1 MARISDI
8 SQLAILGLLGA
19 YTTGKPVLA
28 INLGGAATVKTTGA
42 INATINGVALTR
54 PALAAQSLVVTH
66 DSTGAAA
73 TGYIQPA
80 GVTTYY
86 TLAVNAAGSVAVVQ
100 GFFAGQRANQD
111 PTVGVGAASMSGV
124 SFAGFGLVPDVPAG
138 FAPFG
143 VIKVV
148 TAGVATLTPN
158 VTALDAANVT
168 ATYFDVNFVPG
179 SNL

>member
-1 MARISDI
+1 MARISDLT
-8 SQLAILGLLGA
+8 QQAIFGLLNA
-19 YTTGKPVLA
+19 YTSGKPVLA

-54 PALAAQSLVVTH
+54 AALAAQSLAVTH
-66 DSTGAAA
+66 DSTGATTA
-73 TGYIQPA
+73 GYVQPA
-80 GVTTYY
+80 GVTVYI
-86 TLAVNAAGSVAVVQ
+86 TLAVNAAGAVAVIQ
-100 GFFAGQRANQD
+100 GYFAGQRGNQD
-111 PTVGVGAASMSGV
+111 PAVGVGAASMMGT
-124 SFAGFGLVPDVPAG
+124 SFIGFGLVPDVPAG

-148 TAGVATLTPN
+148 TAGVATFTPG

-179 SNL
+179 TNL